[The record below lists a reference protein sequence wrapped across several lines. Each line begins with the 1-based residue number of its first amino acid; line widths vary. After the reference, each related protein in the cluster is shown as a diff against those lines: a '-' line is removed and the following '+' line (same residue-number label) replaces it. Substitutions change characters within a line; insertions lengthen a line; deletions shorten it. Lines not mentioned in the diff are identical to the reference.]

1 MAMMPTMRGQESQ
14 LDLSIV
20 VPVYRSEDCL
30 EALVAAIAEA
40 LTPTG
45 RGYEVVL
52 VNDFSPDNSWTVI
65 ESICAR
71 ETNVVGVDLR
81 KNFGQ
86 DNAIITGMR
95 VARGKYVAVM
105 DDDLQHHPSD
115 LPALLARIDEGFD
128 VVYAEFRV
136 KKQKFWKNLGSWFN
150 GRVAEWVINKPPDVY
165 LSPYKIIRG
174 EVAELICSYEGPD
187 PYVDGLLFQVT
198 ARITQ
203 IPVDHH
209 PRHAGR
215 STYTFWKSLRVWARL
230 AVSFSAKPL
239 RLVTWFGLLF
249 AVFGLML
256 AVVVVVYRL
265 RWPED
270 FSRETAGWASLMVAL
285 LVVGGIQMIFFGVLG
300 EYTGRTFMN
309 VNRKPQSAIRA
320 VLNAPAS
327 DASREE
333 HKRIE
338 LKSMEFRL

>member
-45 RGYEVVL
+45 CGYEVVL

-115 LPALLARIDEGFD
+115 LPALLARIEEGFD

-136 KKQKFWKNLGSWFN
+136 KKQKLWKNLGSWFN

-327 DASREE
+327 DATREE